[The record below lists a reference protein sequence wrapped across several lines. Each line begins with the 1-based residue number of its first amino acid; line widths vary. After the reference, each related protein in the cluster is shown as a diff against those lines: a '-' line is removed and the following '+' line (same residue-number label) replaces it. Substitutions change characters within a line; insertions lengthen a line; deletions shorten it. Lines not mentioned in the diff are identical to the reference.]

1 MKDKQNFFRIVFLI
15 HVFVFYSSCEFLSP
29 RAPYIISIPKMEIG
43 GYEDYYKYAGIE
55 CSFYNT
61 SSKTIEKMEIDF
73 SLFDPITKKPLSMSG
88 PHFSV
93 VCRETIDPGEEIDL
107 RISLDFFIH
116 YIPDSPFL
124 IDNFSVRRIYY
135 TDKTTWEDPFGIFAV
150 SNYGD

>member
-1 MKDKQNFFRIVFLI
+1 
-15 HVFVFYSSCEFLSP
+15 
-29 RAPYIISIPKMEIG
+29 
-43 GYEDYYKYAGIE
+43 
-55 CSFYNT
+55 
-61 SSKTIEKMEIDF
+61 MEIDF